1 MDYKLEVVV
10 IPVSDIDAAIAF
22 YTEKFGFNLD
32 HDNVIDDDNRVVQL
46 TPPGSACSV
55 VIGKGVIPQMQ
66 PGTVKGVQLVV
77 DDIEAARS
85 DLLSRDLDPGEVNDF
100 GGVKFLFFD
109 DPDGNGWS
117 VQEWPPK
124 AAAAGG

>member
-10 IPVSDIDAAIAF
+10 LPVSDIDDAITF

-32 HDNVIDDDNRVVQL
+32 HDNRLGGDMRIVQF

-55 VIGKGVIPQMQ
+55 VIGTEPIPQMV
-66 PGTVKGVQLVV
+66 PGTIKGVQLTV
-77 DDIEAARS
+77 DDIDAAAEDMRS
-85 DLLSRDLDPGEVNDF
+85 RGVDPGEVHDY
-100 GGVKFLFFD
+100 GGIKYLFIE
-109 DPDGNGWS
+109 DPDGNGWA

-124 AAAAGG
+124 QRG